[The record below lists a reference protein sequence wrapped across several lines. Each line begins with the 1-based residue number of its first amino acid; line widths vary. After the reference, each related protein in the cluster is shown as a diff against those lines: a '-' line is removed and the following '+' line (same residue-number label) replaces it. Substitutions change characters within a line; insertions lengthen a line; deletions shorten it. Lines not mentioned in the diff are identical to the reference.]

1 MEYCVTMERTL
12 RTAVWFE
19 APDDEAAEKKA
30 AEINQAT
37 GLEAFEQG
45 DVGHNYALCN
55 AETHQVILDWD

>member
-37 GLEAFEQG
+37 GLEEFEQG
-45 DVGHNYALCN
+45 DVESDYALHN
-55 AETHQVILDWD
+55 AETHQMVLDWD